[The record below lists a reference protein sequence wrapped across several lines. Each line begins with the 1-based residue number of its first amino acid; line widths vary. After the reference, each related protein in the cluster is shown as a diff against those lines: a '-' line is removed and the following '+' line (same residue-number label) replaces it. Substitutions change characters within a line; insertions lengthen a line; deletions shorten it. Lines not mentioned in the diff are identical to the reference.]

1 MTVNKIKNIWIRYL
15 HRLMIPKIF
24 MQTSRQKPQQYVV
37 DIIKGRCEG
46 WQYEHYTDDEI
57 ITFFGENPLPEFPNV
72 IAKFFMLNY
81 GEHRADLFRY
91 YFLYVKGGVYMD
103 LDAMIQCPIET
114 IIGDADFFTVNSS
127 YFPGTVFQGFLGAT
141 PEHPLIYQALKDI
154 YECPLENLRKEFH
167 LLCKNLY
174 GFIREQRTEKTLL
187 LEEVYG
193 GCEEEAHVLNN
204 EKQVVLIH
212 YHIKKIIPMI

>member
-1 MTVNKIKNIWIRYL
+1 MTL
-15 HRLMIPKIF
+15 IPKIF

-37 DIIKGRCEG
+37 DMIKKRCVG
-46 WQYEHYTDDEI
+46 WTYEHYTDDDI
-57 ITFFGENPLPEFPNV
+57 IAFFGENPVPEFPNV

-103 LDAMIQCPIET
+103 LDAMIQCPIEN

-141 PEHPLIYQALKDI
+141 PKHPLIFEALKDI
-154 YECPLENLRKEFH
+154 YHCPLENLRKEFH

-174 GFIREQRTEKTLL
+174 GFIEQQRTDSTLL

-193 GCEEEAHVLNN
+193 GCPEEAHVIDKNN
-204 EKQVVLIH
+204 QVVLIH
-212 YHIKKIIPMI
+212 YHIKKIIPRI

>member
-1 MTVNKIKNIWIRYL
+1 
-15 HRLMIPKIF
+15 MIPKLF

-37 DIIKGRCEG
+37 DMIKERCVG
-46 WQYEHYTDDEI
+46 WTYEHYTDDDI
-57 ITFFGENPLPEFPNV
+57 IAFFGENPVPEFPNV
-72 IAKFFMLNY
+72 IAKFYMLNY

-103 LDAMIQCPIET
+103 LDAMIQCPIEN
-114 IIGDADFFTVNSS
+114 IIGNADFFTVNSS

-141 PEHPLIYQALKDI
+141 PKHPLIYQALKDI
-154 YECPLENLRKEFH
+154 YHCPLENLRKEFH

-174 GFIREQRTEKTLL
+174 GFIQEQRTEKTLL

-193 GCEEEAHVLNN
+193 GCEEEAHVLD
-204 EKQVVLIH
+204 KDKKVVLIH
-212 YHIKKIIPMI
+212 YHIKKIIPLGYN